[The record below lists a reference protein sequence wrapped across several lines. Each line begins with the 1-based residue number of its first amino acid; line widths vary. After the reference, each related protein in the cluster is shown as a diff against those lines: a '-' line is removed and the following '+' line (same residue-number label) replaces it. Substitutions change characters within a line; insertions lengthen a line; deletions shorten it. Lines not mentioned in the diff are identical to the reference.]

1 MNKWGGCLVKNSV
14 TTGNL
19 LSVLKIGFDLYPFDN
34 YFPRLKCQGHLYV
47 RAHPI
52 SDLWT
57 VNKCVE
63 YPCWVYIHQLSL
75 APPPAPRLS
84 SSLNLEVSVSQLF
97 KWNNDTFLPQ
107 KGLLRMKQLVSCF
120 KDELPCF
127 HNFFASSLAHSLQ
140 LNICGKHV
148 MFGFHLNHTPLE
160 NKILLE
166 IFSHFSAFS
175 LCGTWG

>member
-1 MNKWGGCLVKNSV
+1 MRG
-14 TTGNL
+14 L
-19 LSVLKIGFDLYPFDN
+19 LSKEFSHHWEPSFCIENRIWFIPLDN
-34 YFPRLKCQGHLYV
+34 YFPRLKCQGYLYV
-47 RAHPI
+47 RDHPI

-63 YPCWVYIHQLSL
+63 YPCWVYIRQLRL
-75 APPPAPRLS
+75 APPPCPSPLK
-84 SSLNLEVSVSQLF
+84 SLNLDVSVSQLF
-97 KWNNDTFLPQ
+97 KWNNDTFLPP

-140 LNICGKHV
+140 QLNTCGKHV
-148 MFGFHLNHTPLE
+148 MFGFHVTVHSWKQN
-160 NKILLE
+160 LLE
-166 IFSHFSAFS
+166 ICSHFSAFS